1 VSRLPWRSAL
11 ALLRRCLRAL
21 AALHARGLLHGD
33 VHAGNLL
40 VPQEEAP
47 AALSAGGGSGGTGGS
62 GGSGRDAEARC
73 SRAVLVDLGSCQRLG
88 ADGRYRGPSRG
99 GHWAVMAPEQFG
111 PGRWAQGDVELAPAA
126 DVFAAAATF
135 AHLVAGA
142 PPFAPPGGPGARL
155 SAEACGRGHAL
166 RAPDGAALRA
176 HIAASAPGLPRA
188 AAGAIARA
196 LHADPAARPGAA
208 ELLALL
214 EGAESGEA

>member
-1 VSRLPWRSAL
+1 MARLPWRSAL
-11 ALLRRCLRAL
+11 ALLRRCLCAL
-21 AALHARGLLHGD
+21 SALHARGLLHGD

-40 VPQEEAP
+40 VPEGP
-47 AALSAGGGSGGTGGS
+47 FTALAAGGG
-62 GGSGRDAEARC
+62 GRDAEAEAKC

-196 LHADPAARPGAA
+196 LHAEPAARPGAA

-214 EGAESGEA
+214 EGAESEA